1 VRTPKDLS
9 TPRSPRSRRRARWWI
24 VGAVVV
30 FIILLASL
38 RTLAS
43 IYTDGLWFSSVGYH
57 NVFSTL
63 LVVKIG
69 LFGVFGAIFFVVM
82 WVNLVVC
89 DRLASEDIAAV
100 QKDEL
105 VRRYQQVVRP
115 YAGRLY
121 VALAIVMALIAA
133 SGTIGEWQNWILF
146 RHGGNF
152 GIKDPQFGKDIG
164 FYVFKLPFL
173 NFVVDW
179 TLAILIVTLIVS
191 ALFHYLNGGILPQRG
206 IPRVRPAVKAHLSV
220 LLALIA
226 LTKAAGYILQRWG
239 LVNAHD
245 GYVDGAGYT
254 DVHARL
260 PALLLLVVVSI
271 FAAAILLFNIRRQG
285 WTLPVLAVGIW
296 AFVALVVGVIYPA
309 LLQTLKVT
317 PAQSSLEAPYIHRN
331 IVATRSAYNL
341 DHVAVKQFNATTTI
355 SATTAADSSSTLSNI
370 RLWDPDPSITLQT
383 VQRQQAIKSYYTF
396 QSLGVDRYTVAGQ
409 VTPVL
414 IGARGISPNNLP
426 SQSWV
431 NQHLQ
436 YTHGNGAVVALAN
449 RAQSNGNPTYGI
461 KDVPPTSSNG
471 LPKIQQPNVY
481 FTTGDSGYV
490 VADTKQPELNYQK
503 GNGTNVESHYA
514 STGGVQLTSLFK
526 RAAFALR
533 LGDFNLLIS
542 DQITDKSRLLF
553 VRDPVQIAEKAAPFL
568 TFNQTPYAVV
578 NDGQIFWIVDGYTT
592 TNQYPYSQNAD
603 TQQVASGSSLP
614 GSYNYVRNSVK
625 VVINAYSGKTTFY
638 NADPGDPILQA
649 YEAAF
654 PNMFTPLSKMPT
666 GLKAHLR
673 YPPDIFSVQSAVYGR
688 YHLTSPSQFYA
699 ASNAWQLSPTAGAG
713 PQSQS
718 LQVQVTFNQQ
728 GQPVSSSPDRMAP
741 LYQVTGSPGSNSQ
754 AQALTVTDAYVP
766 ATQSNATGANNPNL
780 TAFMVGTSDP
790 GDYGTLSV
798 YEVPQGTAGPANAD
812 ASIGQNPT
820 VSKDITLLD
829 QHGSEVLLGNT
840 LMVPIG
846 QSIVYLRPLYVASSS
861 SPQPQLNYV
870 IGVLG
875 QKVVIESTVSTVL
888 SQLLHT
894 QIGSSSGSGGGS
906 ATTGPVPAAVQ
917 QYLDA
922 AQADYKAALAALA
935 SGDLGG
941 YQTNI
946 NAMQQNITAAQ
957 QALGTS
963 AASSTPTTTTTTVPA
978 KSKSTKSNA
987 KTPTSTEPDTST
999 TASSLATA
1007 SPSG

>member
-1 VRTPKDLS
+1 VRIPKDLS
-9 TPRSPRSRRRARWWI
+9 TARSPRSRRRARWWI
-24 VGAVVV
+24 IGAVVV

-63 LVVKIG
+63 LVVKLG

-89 DRLASEDIAAV
+89 DRLASEDLGAV

-105 VRRYQQVVRP
+105 VRRYQQIVRP

-173 NFVVDW
+173 NFIVDW

-191 ALFHYLNGGILPQRG
+191 VIFHYLNGGILPQRG

-226 LTKAAGYILQRWG
+226 LTKAVGYILQRWG
-239 LVNAHD
+239 QVNAHD
-245 GYVDGAGYT
+245 GFVNGAGYT

-260 PALLLLVVVSI
+260 PAELLLVVVSI

-317 PAQSSLEAPYIHRN
+317 PAQSSLEAPYIKRN
-331 IVATRSAYNL
+331 IAATTNAYDL
-341 DHVAVKQFNATTTI
+341 QHVAVKSFTATTNV
-355 SATTAADSSSTLSNI
+355 SATTVAQSAATLKNI
-370 RLWDPDPSITLQT
+370 RLWDPDQSITLQT
-383 VQRQQAIKSYYTF
+383 FQRQQAIKSYYQF
-396 QSLGVDRYTVAGQ
+396 QSLGVDRYTVGAQ

-414 IGARGISPNNLP
+414 IGVRDISPGNLP

-436 YTHGNGAVVALAN
+436 YTHGNGAAVALAN
-449 RAQSNGNPTYGI
+449 RAQSNGNPTYGV
-461 KDVPPTSSNG
+461 KDVPPTSSHG
-471 LPKIQQPNVY
+471 LPKITQPNVY
-481 FTTGDSGYV
+481 FAAGESGYV
-490 VADTKQPELNYQK
+490 VADTKQLELNYQK
-503 GNGTNVESHYA
+503 GNGTNIESHYS
-514 STGGVQLTSLFK
+514 STGGVQVSSLLK

-542 DQITDKSRLLF
+542 DQITDKSRIMF
-553 VRDPVQIAEKAAPFL
+553 VRDPVQIAQKAAPFL
-568 TFNQTPYAVV
+568 TFNQNPYAVV
-578 NDGQIFWIVDGYTT
+578 NDGQIYWIVDGYTT

-625 VVINAYSGKTTFY
+625 VVINAYTGTTTFY
-638 NADPGDPILQA
+638 NADPSDPILQA

-654 PNMFTPLSKMPT
+654 PNMFTPLSKMSP

-673 YPPDIFSVQSAVYGR
+673 YPPDIFSIQSAIYGR
-688 YHLTSPSQFYA
+688 YHLKSPSQFYS

-728 GQPVSSSPDRMAP
+728 GQEVSSSPSRMAP
-741 LYQVTGSPGSNSQ
+741 LYQVTALPGSSSQSQ
-754 AQALTVTDAYVP
+754 AFTVTDAYVP
-766 ATQSNATGANNPNL
+766 ATQSNTSGANNPNL
-780 TAFMVGTSDP
+780 SAFMVGTSDP
-790 GDYGTLSV
+790 GDYGQLTV
-798 YEVPQGTAGPANAD
+798 YQTPQGTTGPANAD
-812 ASIGQNPT
+812 AYIQQNQT
-820 VSKDITLLD
+820 VSKDITLLNHD
-829 QHGSEVLLGNT
+829 GSRVLLGNT
-840 LMVPIG
+840 LMVPVG

-861 SPQPQLNYV
+861 IPQPQLTYV

-875 QKVVIESTVSTVL
+875 QKVVIKSTVAQTL
-888 SQLLHT
+888 SSLLHT
-894 QIGSSSGSGGGS
+894 AVSSGGTQGNP
-906 ATTGPVPAAVQ
+906 TGPSTGPSTVPVAVQ
-917 QYLDA
+917 QDLEA
-922 AQADYKAALAALA
+922 AQTDYMNALTALQA
-935 SGDLGG
+935 SDLGT
-941 YQTNI
+941 YQTDI
-946 NAMQQNITAAQ
+946 NAMQQKITDAQNALAA
-957 QALGTS
+957 AN
-963 AASSTPTTTTTTVPA
+963 TTTTTTTTTTLPP
-978 KSKSTKSNA
+978 KSTKSKT
-987 KTPTSTEPDTST
+987 KTPTSTGPKGST
-999 TASSLATA
+999 TAALGKAQ
-1007 SPSG
+1007 PPG